1 MCVKQGY
8 KPVVVMIE
16 NDQTGDNSTAREW
29 MANSRF
35 NTTEAEDIFEALEEM
50 GDFTMEH
57 RPDVIV
63 LDVEN
68 CRADLPI
75 IKGTFEAINDVEV
88 PIMAISDVNEASVER
103 GAFEGNLEAV
113 VAHLDEIIPETT
125 AA

>member
-1 MCVKQGY
+1 
-8 KPVVVMIE
+8 MIE
-16 NDQTGDNSTAREW
+16 EGQTGDNHTARQW

-35 NTTEAEDIFEALEEM
+35 ITTEAEDIFAALEEM

-68 CRADLPI
+68 CKADLPI
-75 IKGTFEAINDVEV
+75 IRGTFESINDVEV
-88 PIMAISDVNEASVER
+88 PIMAISDAAEPSVER

-113 VAHLDEIIPETT
+113 VAHLDEMIPET
-125 AA
+125 AAA